1 MNKIKI
7 SIVGITLI
15 FLAACQEP
23 SSEAENVVSETTP
36 KEEVVKNFDYYM
48 ERIGSD
54 QEWMNDVKKQA
65 LELGIT
71 VDSALI
77 KNAKYMAK
85 QNGFVDESEKENEI
99 KAQMDI
105 ILNNPEWYE
114 GVKAQAK
121 ERQITVDSMLIRAA
135 IYTIEQRNNKT
146 KNL

>member
-15 FLAACQEP
+15 VFAACQES
-23 SSEAENVVSETTP
+23 SSEAENVASETTP

-48 ERIGSD
+48 ERIGND
-54 QEWMNDVKKQA
+54 QDWMNDIKKQA

-85 QNGFVDESEKENEI
+85 QNGFVDEVDKQNEI
-99 KAQMDI
+99 KAQMDV

-114 GVKAQAK
+114 TVKAQAK
-121 ERQITVDSMLIRAA
+121 ERQITVDSMLINTAK
-135 IYTIEQRNNKT
+135 YVIEQRNNKE
-146 KNL
+146 K

>member
-15 FLAACQEP
+15 FLAACQES
-23 SSEAENVVSETTP
+23 SSEAENVASGTTP

-48 ERIGSD
+48 ERIGND
-54 QEWMNDVKKQA
+54 QEWMNSIKKQA
-65 LELGIT
+65 LEQGIT

-121 ERQITVDSMLIRAA
+121 ERQISVDSMLVRAA

-146 KNL
+146 K